1 MAPHNILI
9 PILLGYL
16 SVTFAWSPSLSTSR
30 CSNSVSH
37 LFSYQG
43 PSHNLKTPFSRT
55 MACQIQA
62 NPLEE
67 SSTLVD
73 LVQER
78 ESPPILMDQRQASF
92 LSWNDVEWNDELL
105 KKFFNAMLLIVS
117 FGFALYTIFSVDNGM
132 TRGWTQS
139 EIAMRIP
146 VDNWSSYES
155 ALAESPIVTKTT
167 INVIIYL
174 LGDWLS
180 QTVFA
185 KKNVLDFDAK
195 RTLRNGFIGLCF
207 GPLVH
212 MYYEW
217 SDTILPV
224 EAGLLN
230 RVKKIFMD
238 QTLYLSI
245 KCSIYISAVGLLA
258 GEDWEDVKQT
268 VKERIGPVCFTAW
281 KFWPLVHCITYGVV
295 PARHRIL
302 WVNCVDLVWNA
313 ILSTLSRKAEP
324 EVVDAS
330 VTVATLYKGPDEG
343 FQTIPAPAMEP
354 DTTINKILLDGA
366 GVKEQDDVDKEPQ
379 NSMPLYEPPAKRE
392 DCTRTD

>member
-1 MAPHNILI
+1 MHSILSMKNRCTLFLFV
-9 PILLGYL
+9 LLGYH
-16 SVTFAWSPSLSTSR
+16 SVASAFAWTPSIASPTRR
-30 CSNSVSH
+30 CNAN
-37 LFSYQG
+37 QKTG
-43 PSHNLKTPFSRT
+43 PSQFTRG
-55 MACQIQA
+55 
-62 NPLEE
+62 
-67 SSTLVD
+67 V
-73 LVQER
+73 
-78 ESPPILMDQRQASF
+78 PILYVRSNAPLDESASTMGLLTKLEAFITSSDQQQNTFYWDDIDEAKVTKILNACLL
-92 LSWNDVEWNDELL
+92 LSC
-105 KKFFNAMLLIVS
+105 
-117 FGFALYTIFSVDNGM
+117 FGFALYTIVSVDNGM

-155 ALAESPIVTKTT
+155 ALAESPIITKTT

-185 KKNVLDFDAK
+185 KKNILDFDAK

-224 EAGLLN
+224 EAGIMN
-230 RVKKIFMD
+230 RVKKVFMD

-258 GEDWEDVKQT
+258 GEDWEDVQQT
-268 VKERIGPVCFTAW
+268 VKARIGPVCFTAW
-281 KFWPLVHCITYGVV
+281 KFWPLVHVVTYSVV

-313 ILSTLSRKAEP
+313 ILSTLSRKIEP
-324 EVVDAS
+324 LEVLEPVRA
-330 VTVATLYKGPDEG
+330 TVLPRSPDELS
-343 FQTIPAPAMEP
+343 
-354 DTTINKILLDGA
+354 INVPGPVPELQSMIDQVILDGA
-366 GVKEQDDVDKEPQ
+366 GAIEHDENSRSLLDK
-379 NSMPLYEPPAKRE
+379 
-392 DCTRTD
+392 

>member
-1 MAPHNILI
+1 MVPHNILI

-16 SVTFAWSPSLSTSR
+16 SVTFAWSPSLSTSK

-37 LFSYQG
+37 LFSCQG
-43 PSHNLKTPFSRT
+43 PSHNLKTPFSRI

-73 LVQER
+73 LVPER
-78 ESPPILMDQRQASF
+78 ESSPILMDQRQASF
-92 LSWNDVEWNDELL
+92 LSWNDVEWNDELV

-117 FGFALYTIFSVDNGM
+117 FGFAMYTIFSVDNGM

>member
-1 MAPHNILI
+1 
-9 PILLGYL
+9 
-16 SVTFAWSPSLSTSR
+16 
-30 CSNSVSH
+30 
-37 LFSYQG
+37 
-43 PSHNLKTPFSRT
+43 

-67 SSTLVD
+67 SSTIVD
-73 LVQER
+73 LGPER
-78 ESPPILMDQRQASF
+78 ESSPIIMEQRQASY
-92 LSWNDVEWNDELL
+92 LSWNDGEWNDELV
-105 KKFFNAMLLIVS
+105 KKFLNAMLLIVS

-155 ALAESPIVTKTT
+155 ALAESPILTKTT

-224 EAGLLN
+224 EAGLMN

-258 GEDWEDVKQT
+258 GEDWDDVKQT

-313 ILSTLSRKAEP
+313 ILSTLSRKVEP

-343 FQTIPAPAMEP
+343 FQTIPAPAIEP

-379 NSMPLYEPPAKRE
+379 NSMPLYDPPAKRE
-392 DCTRTD
+392 DHARTE